1 MKQKSDHELWSLLVG
16 EAPATY
22 LSRYTLKELH
32 HLGDA
37 ELKGIPGIGP
47 RVLKT
52 VRAFLE
58 LSMRLTTKPI
68 KAGAPFRSSEDV
80 YKFFHPRLS
89 IKNQEQFYIILLD
102 GKNRLIKEV
111 LVSMGTLTA
120 SLVHPRDLFFHA
132 IRELAAGAILVHNHP
147 SGAPEPSSE
156 DHSLTERLR
165 DVGKLIGV
173 TVLDHVII
181 GHESY
186 YSFADQGQI

>member
-58 LSMRLTTKPI
+58 LSVRLTTKPI
-68 KAGAPFRSSEDV
+68 KAGAPFHSSQDV
-80 YKFFHPRLS
+80 YKMYHPRLS
-89 IKNQEQFYIILLD
+89 IKNREHFYVLLLD

-111 LVSMGTLTA
+111 LISLGSLTA
-120 SLVHPRDLFFHA
+120 SIVHPRDLFSPA
-132 IRELAAGAILVHNHP
+132 VREQAAGAILVHNHP
-147 SGAPEPSSE
+147 SGDPAHSRE
-156 DHSLTERLR
+156 DLELTERIK
-165 DVGKLIGV
+165 DAGKLLGI
-173 TVLDHVII
+173 TILDHVII

-186 YSFADQGQI
+186 YSFADQGQM

>member
-37 ELKGIPGIGP
+37 ELKGIAGVDSGILD
-47 RVLKT
+47 VI
-52 VRAFLE
+52 RAFLE
-58 LSMRLTTKPI
+58 LSMRLTSKPI
-68 KAGAPFRSSEDV
+68 TPGAPFHSSEDV
-80 YKFFHPRLS
+80 YKFYHPRLS
-89 IKNQEQFYIILLD
+89 IKNREHFYVLLLD

-111 LVSMGTLTA
+111 LISLGSLTA
-120 SLVHPRDLFFHA
+120 SLVHPRELFSQA
-132 IRELAAGAILVHNHP
+132 VREQAAGAILVHNHP
-147 SGAPEPSSE
+147 SGDPAHSRE
-156 DHSLTERLR
+156 DLDLTERIK
-165 DVGKLIGV
+165 DAGKLLGI

-181 GHESY
+181 GQSSY